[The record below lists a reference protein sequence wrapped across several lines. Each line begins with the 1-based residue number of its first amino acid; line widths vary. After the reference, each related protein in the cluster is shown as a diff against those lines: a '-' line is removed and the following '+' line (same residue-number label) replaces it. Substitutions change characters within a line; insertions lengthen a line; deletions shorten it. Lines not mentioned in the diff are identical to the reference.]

1 MIDKTV
7 LELVDRLVSTTAR
20 LTKAEQKAAE
30 LNVVNIGLHQNL
42 ADAEGKIKDLEE
54 EVETL
59 KATIKEK
66 DSVISFWYE
75 RATKF
80 EEEQKKL
87 KEPKNDTNGN

>member
-30 LNVVNIGLHQNL
+30 LNVANINLHQSL
-42 ADAEGKIKDLEE
+42 AADENKIKDLTE
-54 EVETL
+54 EVESL

-66 DSVISFWYE
+66 DSVINYWFE
-75 RATKF
+75 KATKL
-80 EEEQKKL
+80 EEELKKEGTDD
-87 KEPKNDTNGN
+87 KA